1 MQVIQNMMVI
11 TEDKHQWFTSF
22 LINNLVEVALPF
34 RLQMN
39 MLLNQIINLQ
49 MNFTSRL
56 LENLR
61 NENFIHCLETIF
73 GVLI

>member
-11 TEDKHQWFTSF
+11 KEEDKHQWFTSF
-22 LINNLVEVALPF
+22 LINNLVEVALPL

-49 MNFTSRL
+49 L

>member
-11 TEDKHQWFTSF
+11 KEEDKHQWFTSF
-22 LINNLVEVALPF
+22 LINNLVEVALPL

-49 MNFTSRL
+49 L
-56 LENLR
+56 LEHLR

>member
-11 TEDKHQWFTSF
+11 KEEDKHQWFTSF
-22 LINNLVEVALPF
+22 LINNLVEVALPL

-39 MLLNQIINLQ
+39 VLLNQIINLQ
-49 MNFTSRL
+49 L